1 MMTVERGIAI
11 FCVTSVLLCIPAVAQ
26 EGYYGVG
33 HERWHMEFY
42 SKLNRNDGKGSCC
55 NLYDCRPTQ
64 SRKVGDHYEVKVDGE
79 WTEFPMTRSIM
90 WWRLMVILAS
100 ARRDRRVRT
109 RVFYLRHSAA
119 GELTR
124 NTGWA

>member
-1 MMTVERGIAI
+1 MVPDITGRVAI
-11 FCVTSVLLCIPAVAQ
+11 IWLVSVFLSLHAVAQ
-26 EGYYGVG
+26 EGYYGVS
-33 HERWHMEFY
+33 HDQWHREFY
-42 SKLNRNDGKGSCC
+42 SKLNRNDGGGTCC
-55 NLYDCRPTQ
+55 NLMDCRPTQ

-109 RVFYLRHSAA
+109 RVFYLRH
-119 GELTR
+119 
-124 NTGWA
+124 

>member
-1 MMTVERGIAI
+1 VKLSTITTSELIMMTAERGIAR

-33 HERWHMEFY
+33 HEHWHMEFY

-64 SRKVGDHYEVKVDGE
+64 SRRVSDHYEVKVDV
-79 WTEFPMTRSIM
+79 TRSIM
-90 WWRLMVILAS
+90 WWRLMVALTS

-109 RVFYLRHSAA
+109 RVFYFASFCPR
-119 GELTR
+119 
-124 NTGWA
+124 